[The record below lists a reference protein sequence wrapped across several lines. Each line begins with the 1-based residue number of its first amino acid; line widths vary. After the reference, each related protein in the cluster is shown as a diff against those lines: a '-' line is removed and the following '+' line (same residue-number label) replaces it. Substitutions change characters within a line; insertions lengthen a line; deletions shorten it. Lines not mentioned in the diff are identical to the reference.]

1 MRCFVPHNDK
11 KMKTFIKLIA
21 LFLVTNLSFSQEKLC
36 DFETNIVTDTSST
49 RVLTDEIIDESV
61 FGNTTSFL
69 TFKMFEVDGVL
80 GINFQYLQKSKDILS
95 PICIDKNTKIYL
107 ELSNG
112 KEVKLVNSTDLE
124 SCNELQYDALNKN
137 NVRVLNG
144 YFYFSPEN
152 FQDLKTEK
160 VYLIKITANTGDV
173 NFVVKPILNSEIYK
187 TKSTPDTYFIENLK
201 CLGI

>member
-1 MRCFVPHNDK
+1 MN
-11 KMKTFIKLIA
+11 TFLKLST
-21 LFLVTNLSFSQEKLC
+21 FLLLTNLSFSQDKIC

-49 RVLTDEIIDESV
+49 RVLTDEIIDESI

-80 GINFQYLQKSKDILS
+80 GINFQYLQKSKDFLS
-95 PICIDKNTKIYL
+95 PICIDKNTKIFL

-112 KEVKLVNSTDLE
+112 KQVKLINSTE
-124 SCNELQYDALNKN
+124 IETCNELQYDAINKN
-137 NVRVLNG
+137 NLRVLNG
-144 YFYFSPEN
+144 FFYFTPEN

-173 NFVVKPILNSEIYK
+173 NFVIKPELNSEIYK

>member
-1 MRCFVPHNDK
+1 MN
-11 KMKTFIKLIA
+11 TFLKLTA
-21 LFLVTNLSFSQEKLC
+21 LFLFANFSFSQDKIC
-36 DFETNIVTDTSST
+36 DFEMNIVTDTSST
-49 RVLTDEIIDESV
+49 RVLTDEIIDESI

-95 PICIDKNTKIYL
+95 PICIDKNTKIFL

-112 KEVKLVNSTDLE
+112 KQVKLVNSSEIET
-124 SCNELQYDALNKN
+124 CNDLQYDPVNKN

-144 YFYFSPEN
+144 FFYFTPEN

-160 VYLIKITANTGDV
+160 VYLIKVTANTGDV
-173 NFVVKPILNSEIYK
+173 NFVIKPTLNSEIYK

-201 CLGI
+201 CLGV

>member
-1 MRCFVPHNDK
+1 
-11 KMKTFIKLIA
+11 MKTFLKLTA
-21 LFLVTNLSFSQEKLC
+21 LLLFINLSFSQDKIC

-49 RVLTDEIIDESV
+49 RVLTDEIIDESI

-80 GINFQYLQKSKDILS
+80 GINFQYLQKSKDFLS
-95 PICIDKNTKIYL
+95 PICIDKNTNIYL

-112 KEVKLVNSTDLE
+112 KQVKLVNSADTE
-124 SCNELQYDALNKN
+124 VCNDLQYDEINKN
-137 NVRVLNG
+137 NLRILSG
-144 YFYFSPEN
+144 FFYFTPEN

-160 VYLIKITANTGDV
+160 VYLIKIAANTGDV
-173 NFVVKPILNSEIYK
+173 NFVIKPQLNSEIYK
-187 TKSTPDTYFIENLK
+187 TKSTPDTYFKENLK

>member
-1 MRCFVPHNDK
+1 
-11 KMKTFIKLIA
+11 MKTFLKLTA
-21 LFLVTNLSFSQEKLC
+21 LLLFINFSFSQDKIC

-49 RVLTDEIIDESV
+49 RVLTDEIIDESI

-80 GINFQYLQKSKDILS
+80 GINFQYLQKSKDILM
-95 PICIDKNTKIYL
+95 PICIDKNTKIIL

-112 KEVKLVNSTDLE
+112 KQVKLINSTELE
-124 SCNELQYDALNKN
+124 ACNDIQYDAINKN
-137 NVRVLNG
+137 NVRVLTG
-144 YFYFSPEN
+144 FFYFTPEN

-160 VYLIKITANTGDV
+160 VFLIKIAAITGDV
-173 NFVVKPILNSEIYK
+173 NFIIKPQLNSEIYK

-201 CLGI
+201 CLGV

>member
-1 MRCFVPHNDK
+1 MN
-11 KMKTFIKLIA
+11 TLLKLTA
-21 LFLVTNLSFSQEKLC
+21 LFLFANLSFSQDKIC

-49 RVLTDEIIDESV
+49 RVLTDEIIDESI

-95 PICIDKNTKIYL
+95 PICIDKNTKIIL

-112 KEVKLVNSTDLE
+112 KQVKLVNSSELE
-124 SCNELQYDALNKN
+124 ICNQLQYDAVNKN
-137 NVRVLNG
+137 NLRILNG
-144 YFYFSPEN
+144 FFYFTPEN

-160 VYLIKITANTGDV
+160 VYLIKISANTGDV
-173 NFVVKPILNSEIYK
+173 NFVIKPTLNSEIYK

-201 CLGI
+201 CLGL

>member
-1 MRCFVPHNDK
+1 
-11 KMKTFIKLIA
+11 MKTFLKTAA
-21 LFLVTNLSFSQEKLC
+21 LLLFINLSFSQDKIC
-36 DFETNIVTDTSST
+36 DFEMNIVTDTSST
-49 RVLTDEIIDESV
+49 RVLTDEIIDENV

-80 GINFQYLQKSKDILS
+80 GINFQYLQKSKDFLS

-112 KEVKLVNSTDLE
+112 KQVKLINSTDAE
-124 SCNELQYDALNKN
+124 ACNDLQYDAVNKN
-137 NVRVLNG
+137 NVRVLAG
-144 YFYFSPEN
+144 FFYFTPEN

-160 VYLIKITANTGDV
+160 IYLIKITANTGDV
-173 NFVVKPILNSEIYK
+173 NFVIKPTLNSEIYK

-201 CLGI
+201 CLGV